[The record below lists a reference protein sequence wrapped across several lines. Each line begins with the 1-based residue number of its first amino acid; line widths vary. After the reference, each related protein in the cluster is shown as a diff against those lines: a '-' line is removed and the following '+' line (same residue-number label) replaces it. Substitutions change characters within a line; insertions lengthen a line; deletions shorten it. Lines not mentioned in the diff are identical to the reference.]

1 MAARIG
7 TVNSELSG
15 EAPNLAFPDIW
26 FEHTLTNTYF
36 INLKTLSMKR
46 VTQMVANEYEKP
58 QLTMVLLEVE
68 QGFAQSSQ
76 LDDMKETEGEW
87 AAY

>member
-1 MAARIG
+1 
-7 TVNSELSG
+7 
-15 EAPNLAFPDIW
+15 
-26 FEHTLTNTYF
+26 
-36 INLKTLSMKR
+36 MKR
-46 VTQMVANEYEKP
+46 VTQLATQEYEKP
-58 QLTMVLLEVE
+58 QMTMVLLQVE

>member
-1 MAARIG
+1 MKKVIHNAA
-7 TVNSELSG
+7 
-15 EAPNLAFPDIW
+15 
-26 FEHTLTNTYF
+26 
-36 INLKTLSMKR
+36 
-46 VTQMVANEYEKP
+46 QEYEKP
-58 QLTMVLLEVE
+58 QMTMVLLQVE

>member
-1 MAARIG
+1 MRKVTRKAAIDY
-7 TVNSELSG
+7 EQ
-15 EAPNLAFPDIW
+15 PQ
-26 FEHTLTNTYF
+26 
-36 INLKTLSMKR
+36 
-46 VTQMVANEYEKP
+46 VT
-58 QLTMVLLEVE
+58 TILLQVE

>member
-1 MAARIG
+1 MVPMTIKQQKTMKKTTMA
-7 TVNSELSG
+7 L
-15 EAPNLAFPDIW
+15 
-26 FEHTLTNTYF
+26 
-36 INLKTLSMKR
+36 
-46 VTQMVANEYEKP
+46 EYEKP
-58 QLTMVLLEVE
+58 QVTAILLQVE

>member
-1 MAARIG
+1 
-7 TVNSELSG
+7 
-15 EAPNLAFPDIW
+15 
-26 FEHTLTNTYF
+26 
-36 INLKTLSMKR
+36 MKR
-46 VTQMVANEYEKP
+46 VTQMVAHEYEKP

-68 QGFAQSSQ
+68 RGFAQSSQ

>member
-1 MAARIG
+1 
-7 TVNSELSG
+7 
-15 EAPNLAFPDIW
+15 
-26 FEHTLTNTYF
+26 
-36 INLKTLSMKR
+36 MKR
-46 VTQMVANEYEKP
+46 VTQLATQEYEKP
-58 QLTMVLLEVE
+58 QVTAILLQVE

>member
-1 MAARIG
+1 MIYQGRWVRLASLDKKSWRKPITHNKQKTMKKTTMA
-7 TVNSELSG
+7 L
-15 EAPNLAFPDIW
+15 
-26 FEHTLTNTYF
+26 
-36 INLKTLSMKR
+36 
-46 VTQMVANEYEKP
+46 EYEKP
-58 QLTMVLLEVE
+58 QVTAILLQVE

>member
-1 MAARIG
+1 MNYQRE
-7 TVNSELSG
+7 V
-15 EAPNLAFPDIW
+15 PNLAFPDIW
-26 FEHTLTNTYF
+26 FEHTNKHIF

>member
-1 MAARIG
+1 MNYR
-7 TVNSELSG
+7 G

-26 FEHTLTNTYF
+26 FAHTNKHIF
-36 INLKTLSMKR
+36 INIKTLSMKR

-58 QLTMVLLEVE
+58 QMTMVLLEVE

>member
-1 MAARIG
+1 
-7 TVNSELSG
+7 
-15 EAPNLAFPDIW
+15 
-26 FEHTLTNTYF
+26 
-36 INLKTLSMKR
+36 
-46 VTQMVANEYEKP
+46 
-58 QLTMVLLEVE
+58 VE

>member
-1 MAARIG
+1 
-7 TVNSELSG
+7 
-15 EAPNLAFPDIW
+15 
-26 FEHTLTNTYF
+26 
-36 INLKTLSMKR
+36 MKR
-46 VTQMVANEYEKP
+46 VTQVVAQEYEKP
-58 QLTMVLLEVE
+58 QLTTILLEVE